1 MTDLTAITELVMK
14 YISVAGLASDDKLV
28 SMADHPSLFKSI
40 HICQLNFLSRS
51 YAPFS
56 CSVLR
61 QNEGCAHYGK
71 KSDQA
76 HFYLSRRNQKFKSR
90 QKMNSIQKFV

>member
-1 MTDLTAITELVMK
+1 MSDLTAITELVVK
-14 YISVAGLASDDKLV
+14 YISVAGLAPDDTLV
-28 SMADHPSLFKSI
+28 SMADHPSLFKPTY
-40 HICQLNFLSRS
+40 ICQLNFLSRS

-61 QNEGCAHYGK
+61 QYERCTQYGK

-76 HFYLSRRNQKFKSR
+76 QFYLSRTNQKFKSR